1 MLPLE
6 IQSMKLI
13 VVRTTGMVTIYR
25 IQSFHLFV
33 NKFMYWKRQQG
44 INQILKFE
52 HFREKDGLQLHG
64 FTIAIKKMDV
74 I

>member
-1 MLPLE
+1 
-6 IQSMKLI
+6 
-13 VVRTTGMVTIYR
+13 
-25 IQSFHLFV
+25 
-33 NKFMYWKRQQG
+33 MYWKRQQE

-52 HFREKDGLQLHG
+52 HFTEKDGLQLHD